1 MKIKN
6 QILELKN
13 SLKNIQPQFLK
24 FIRKITE
31 KGPKTPKNGV
41 LGTFSLKLRLLRI
54 YLRLKL
60 RLLRIIFLAKAKKS
74 LFFKNILSLK
84 IKKVKNI

>member
-31 KGPKTPKNGV
+31 KGPKTPKRWR
-41 LGTFSLKLRLLRI
+41 FRH
-54 YLRLKL
+54 
-60 RLLRIIFLAKAKKS
+60 
-74 LFFKNILSLK
+74 LFFSAEIAIAKNISEAQITIVKNNILS
-84 IKKVKNI
+84 

>member
-1 MKIKN
+1 MVLKIKN

-24 FIRKITE
+24 FIIKITE

-41 LGTFSLKLRLLRI
+41 LGTFFAEIAIVKNISEAEITIVKN
-54 YLRLKL
+54 
-60 RLLRIIFLAKAKKS
+60 
-74 LFFKNILSLK
+74 NILS
-84 IKKVKNI
+84 